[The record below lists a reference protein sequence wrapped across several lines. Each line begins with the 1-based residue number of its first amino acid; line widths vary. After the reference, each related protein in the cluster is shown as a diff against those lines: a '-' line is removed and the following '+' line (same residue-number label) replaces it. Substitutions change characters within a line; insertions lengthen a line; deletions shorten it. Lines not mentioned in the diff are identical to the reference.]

1 MFISTSTYIIPRL
14 LMPGK
19 ALGLQG
25 GLEPPDGREE
35 DVLDLVQEVLP
46 ELLGGGLRQLALGH
60 GIVDVARQEVIPLGV
75 REVMRL
81 EELY

>member
-1 MFISTSTYIIPRL
+1 MQ
-14 LMPGK
+14 GK

-46 ELLGGGLRQLALGH
+46 EPLGGGLGQLALGH